1 MRRKKG
7 WAHLRNF
14 SGVLVKGLLGKAEAL
29 KLRLPGRR
37 ARSFPV
43 LLGLLGLGV
52 LWGPQVPL
60 AAAQPQQATDQE
72 FRPGQSVVVIQP
84 TTLKIQWEE
93 LARLRPGTEAKVL
106 QVDEAWL
113 WCEIATDQDSVQVLT
128 APSEKKE
135 GEGIP
140 PGTPEKR
147 LLKGWVPTAAVRPGY
162 GPRPLFGAARP
173 KLYWVPTAA
182 VRPGY
187 GGELWWIHALT
198 PELKDLLRRRAQEAL
213 KHPSS
218 SVQKAALDILH
229 RTPGAD
235 SIPALR
241 EALKDKDRGIRCAA
255 AEALGNLG
263 DRDSISALREALKD
277 EHWDVCR
284 AAAEALAKLGEPGIP
299 ALREALKDGHWDVR
313 RAAAQALGN
322 LGDRESIPALRD
334 ALKDED
340 FRVREAAAQALAK
353 LGDRESI
360 PALREAL
367 KDKDSDVRRAAA
379 GALLMLGEYPKS
391 VSQMVDLA
399 ASSGAY
405 GMLELLWPEA
415 KPRFLAGLR
424 SEHEIDWA
432 AHALLHL
439 GHPETIP
446 ALIEALHRH
455 GTVEIAEWYLNCG
468 EPSLEAAARSWAG
481 ARGYTIRSLPG
492 SPAVRWGQR

>member
-14 SGVLVKGLLGKAEAL
+14 SGVLVKGLLGQAEAL

-43 LLGLLGLGV
+43 LLVLLGLGV

-60 AAAQPQQATDQE
+60 AAAQPQQATHPE

-84 TTLKIQWEE
+84 TTLKIQRQE

-128 APSEKKE
+128 APSEKKDDE
-135 GEGIP
+135 IP
-140 PGTPEKR
+140 PGPPEKR

-162 GPRPLFGAARP
+162 GGS
-173 KLYWVPTAA
+173 
-182 VRPGY
+182 
-187 GGELWWIHALT
+187 LWWIHALT

-218 SVQKAALDILH
+218 SVQKAALDILY

-241 EALKDKDRGIRCAA
+241 EALKDKDWGIR
-255 AEALGNLG
+255 
-263 DRDSISALREALKD
+263 
-277 EHWDVCR
+277 R
-284 AAAEALAKLGEPGIP
+284 AAAEALAKLGEPAIP
-299 ALREALKDGHWDVR
+299 ALREALKD
-313 RAAAQALGN
+313 
-322 LGDRESIPALRD
+322 
-334 ALKDED
+334 ED
-340 FRVREAAAQALAK
+340 FRVR
-353 LGDRESI
+353 
-360 PALREAL
+360 
-367 KDKDSDVRRAAA
+367 RAAIE
-379 GALLMLGEYPKS
+379 ALLMLGEYPKS
-391 VSQMVDLA
+391 VSQMVELA

-405 GMLELLWPEA
+405 GMLEVLWPEA
-415 KPRFLAGLR
+415 KPRLLAGLR
-424 SEHEIDWA
+424 SEHEIHWA
-432 AHALLHL
+432 AWDLLHL
-439 GHPETIP
+439 GHQETIP

-455 GTVEIAEWYLNCG
+455 GTVVIAEWYLNCG
-468 EPSLEAAARSWAG
+468 EPSLEAAARRWAE
-481 ARGYTIRSLPG
+481 AHRYTIRSVPG
-492 SPAVRWGQR
+492 SPAVGWGRW

>member
-14 SGVLVKGLLGKAEAL
+14 SWVVVKGLLGQAEAL
-29 KLRLPGRR
+29 KRRLTVCR

-60 AAAQPQQATDQE
+60 AAAEPQQATHPE

-84 TTLKIQWEE
+84 TTLKIQWQE

-162 GPRPLFGAARP
+162 G
-173 KLYWVPTAA
+173 
-182 VRPGY
+182 
-187 GGELWWIHALT
+187 GELWWIHALT
-198 PELKDLLRRRAQEAL
+198 PELKDLLRRRAQEAV

-241 EALKDKDRGIRCAA
+241 EALKDKDSGVRC
-255 AEALGNLG
+255 
-263 DRDSISALREALKD
+263 
-277 EHWDVCR
+277 
-284 AAAEALAKLGEPGIP
+284 AAAEALAKLGEPAIP
-299 ALREALKDGHWDVR
+299 ALRE
-313 RAAAQALGN
+313 
-322 LGDRESIPALRD
+322 

-340 FRVREAAAQALAK
+340 FRVREC
-353 LGDRESI
+353 G
-360 PALREAL
+360 
-367 KDKDSDVRRAAA
+367 SDVR
-379 GALLMLGEYPKS
+379 
-391 VSQMVDLA
+391 
-399 ASSGAY
+399 
-405 GMLELLWPEA
+405 
-415 KPRFLAGLR
+415 PRPWL
-424 SEHEIDWA
+424 SWVI
-432 AHALLHL
+432 
-439 GHPETIP
+439 
-446 ALIEALHRH
+446 
-455 GTVEIAEWYLNCG
+455 GT
-468 EPSLEAAARSWAG
+468 PSPLYAR
-481 ARGYTIRSLPG
+481 P
-492 SPAVRWGQR
+492 